1 MDKPVIAV
9 VGAHNSGKT
18 TFIVKVVNLLSNDGY
33 KVCYIKHDPKG
44 KAKTDTEGK
53 DSYKVYQAGSK
64 QVIVASPNKISSFVK
79 VEDYTL
85 FDLIKNF
92 TVDDIDIIIVEGFK
106 TVKGIDKFEVI
117 REDENR
123 NLLTDEESGLVGV
136 ITDYYDYPLK
146 FDINNP
152 SDFVNFLKE
161 KYLKR

>member
-18 TFIVKVVNLLSNDGY
+18 TFIVKVVNLLSKDGY

-117 REDENR
+117 RKDENR

-136 ITDYYDYPLK
+136 ITDYYDYPIK

>member
-18 TFIVKVVNLLSNDGY
+18 TFIVKVVNLLSKDGY
-33 KVCYIKHDPKG
+33 KICYIKHDPKG